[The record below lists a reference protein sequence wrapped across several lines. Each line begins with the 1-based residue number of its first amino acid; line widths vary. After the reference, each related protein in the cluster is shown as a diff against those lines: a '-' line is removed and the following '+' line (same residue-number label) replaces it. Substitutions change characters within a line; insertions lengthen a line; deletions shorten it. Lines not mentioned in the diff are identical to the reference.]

1 MEQLVRVRMLSSKL
15 SLDEYRALL
24 STVLDENNMEEFS
37 SMIFNR
43 CLKQL
48 KTPDGRN
55 GLEIDSIN
63 QEITDII
70 SRRKSNRTSDDAAD
84 DETDNESYQSLNI
97 IDCGDN
103 LIQEIAAYLPFKS
116 YSNFQS
122 CCRSTFYAANSPSS
136 LYELDWEVD
145 LHSVLKKCFNTDNTH
160 QIQLFMKRFER
171 VRKLSIWWNNK
182 QYIPLVRFRN
192 LKHLQIQ
199 TAAADDTEKYLSENI
214 FSWDTVTHLR
224 LCYEYQHHDQRQA
237 NHKLEIIKRCKNL
250 RDLSIEDFG
259 AAADILSLSQEVSK
273 VPFQTCIL
281 AHAL

>member
-136 LYELDWEVD
+136 LYELKASTD
-145 LHSVLKKCFNTDNTH
+145 LTKCFNSDSIH
-160 QIQLFMKRFER
+160 EKQLFMKRFER
-171 VRKLSIWWNNK
+171 IQKLSIQDFSNTDNYYK
-182 QYIPLVRFRN
+182 CISMIRFRN
-192 LKHLQIQ
+192 LKHLELFLSERH
-199 TAAADDTEKYLSENI
+199 AEHYLSKNTFNFATI
-214 FSWDTVTHLR
+214 THLDIY
-224 LCYEYQHHDQRQA
+224 LDDFYEY
-237 NHKLEIIKRCKNL
+237 NYFF
-250 RDLSIEDFG
+250 DF
-259 AAADILSLSQEVSK
+259 
-273 VPFQTCIL
+273 
-281 AHAL
+281 